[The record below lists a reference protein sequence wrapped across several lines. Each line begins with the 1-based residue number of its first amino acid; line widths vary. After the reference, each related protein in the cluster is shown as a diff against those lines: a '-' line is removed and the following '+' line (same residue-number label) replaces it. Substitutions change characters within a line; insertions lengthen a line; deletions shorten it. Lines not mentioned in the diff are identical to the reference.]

1 MLLILK
7 PDRIVARDNIFGPV
21 GSITFVMATA
31 CLDHRSRVRVNLRLR
46 GHAYHLGG
54 CRRISSLRH
63 LVAELQNKSSPSNR
77 RGTGKAE
84 RIIAR
89 TSIARESR
97 RGCRGEGT
105 YEARHRGFCSSSSCF
120 PQTDLRK
127 HRWPPQVG
135 ADEKLDWR
143 SQAITRNI
151 KGAHFAV
158 GCDC

>member
-1 MLLILK
+1 MS
-7 PDRIVARDNIFGPV
+7 DMGSEVEGWRDGLGAAYIFSPV

-63 LVAELQNKSSPSNR
+63 LVAELQNKSSPSNG

-97 RGCRGEGT
+97 RGCHGEGLKKPGIAVSVPRRPASPKPT
-105 YEARHRGFCSSSSCF
+105 SENI
-120 PQTDLRK
+120 
-127 HRWPPQVG
+127 VG
-135 ADEKLDWR
+135 RLKSVLTK
-143 SQAITRNI
+143 S
-151 KGAHFAV
+151 
-158 GCDC
+158 

>member
-97 RGCRGEGT
+97 RGCRGEGLMKPGIAVSDPRRPASPKPT
-105 YEARHRGFCSSSSCF
+105 SENI
-120 PQTDLRK
+120 
-127 HRWPPQVG
+127 VG
-135 ADEKLDWR
+135 RLKSVLTK
-143 SQAITRNI
+143 S
-151 KGAHFAV
+151 
-158 GCDC
+158 